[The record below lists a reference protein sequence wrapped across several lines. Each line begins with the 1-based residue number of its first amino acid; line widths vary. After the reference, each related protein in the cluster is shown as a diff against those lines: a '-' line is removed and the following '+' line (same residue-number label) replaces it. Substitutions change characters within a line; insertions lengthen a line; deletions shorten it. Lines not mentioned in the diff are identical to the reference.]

1 MGLIESPRHSRAD
14 IEHWKKMEAFDTVLA
29 RSEALT
35 RKEAKALQVIRDFA
49 AAGPCYVG
57 TSWGKDSIVVAHL
70 AWRLYA
76 EGLRLPVVWLPAG
89 GLENPDCPRVRDA
102 FLARFPVDYH
112 EVEAASE
119 ERPWGETE
127 GHDGAQEAFEREARR
142 FGTRYISGV
151 RAEESSI
158 RRLRMRMDGEIS
170 KNTCR
175 PIGWWTGE
183 DVFAY
188 LHKYDL
194 PIHPAYAMTFGGMLD
209 RKLIRVSTIGG
220 ERGRRFGRGEWE
232 RHYYGDVLETI
243 NENSGA

>member
-1 MGLIESPRHSRAD
+1 GQALPPRLGLRGALDRGADGADGARSLDGQALPGFRRSHHERACTVPPPASEGAMSLIVSPRHSRAD
-14 IEHWKKMEAFDTVLA
+14 LEHWKKLEAFDAVLA

-35 RKEAKALQVIRDFA
+35 RKEAKALQVIREFA
-49 AAGPCYVG
+49 SQGPCYVG

-76 EGLRLPVVWLPAG
+76 EGLRLPVAWLPAG
-89 GLENPDCPRVRDA
+89 RLETPDCPRVRDA

-175 PIGWWTGE
+175 PIGWWKGE
-183 DVFAY
+183 EVFAY
-188 LHKYDL
+188 LHKYD
-194 PIHPAYAMTFGGMLD
+194 
-209 RKLIRVSTIGG
+209 
-220 ERGRRFGRGEWE
+220 
-232 RHYYGDVLETI
+232 
-243 NENSGA
+243 